1 MNYEEKRQTYLA
13 ISQLLADAGLN
24 QHTIKEMVE
33 KEVYNKVNRE
43 VENVIQKLNETTY
56 SGNYIEERINKRIAS
71 DYVTKNAIETVVKE
85 ELKNRI
91 IKVVLDKCE

>member
-43 VENVIQKLNETTY
+43 VENVIQKLNEITY
-56 SGNYIEERINKRIAS
+56 SGNFIEHELRKRIAS

-85 ELKNRI
+85 ELGNRV